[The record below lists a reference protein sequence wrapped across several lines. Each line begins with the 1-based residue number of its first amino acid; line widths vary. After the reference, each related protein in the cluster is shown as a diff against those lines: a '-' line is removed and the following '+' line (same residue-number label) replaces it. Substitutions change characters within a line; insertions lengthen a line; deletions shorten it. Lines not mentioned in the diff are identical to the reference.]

1 MPIAAHAD
9 GARRLRR
16 AIIAQ
21 VWEAWMANDKTEGI
35 KEELKGMVNKG
46 IGSITGNKAK
56 KAEGDNRKD
65 LGDQRENAEKGKV
78 DPGNPSNL

>member
-1 MPIAAHAD
+1 
-9 GARRLRR
+9 
-16 AIIAQ
+16 
-21 VWEAWMANDKTEGI
+21 MANDKTEGI

-46 IGSITGNKAK
+46 IGSITGNEAK
-56 KAEGDNRKD
+56 KAEGEAQITEGDNRKD